1 MEVSPKEIRSYLSV
15 NGINPFSEWFDFL
28 RDVRAKA
35 KIRARLD
42 RVEAGNLGDCKS
54 VGNGVFELRIDYVLA
69 TAYTLVRKV
78 QQLLFFYVVAIKAL
92 KIKILLKLRN
102 IGKTIGVEMMYRS
115 TSYHEKL
122 IQDLQN
128 PLEAA
133 AYIEV
138 VLEEGDPKMLSKA
151 LKNVIE
157 AQGGINQLSLQVQQ
171 LYRQFEQMLSEK
183 GEIEFYN
190 LNSLLDAL
198 GLQLA
203 VTVKP

>member
-1 MEVSPKEIRSYLSV
+1 MP
-15 NGINPFSEWFDFL
+15 
-28 RDVRAKA
+28 
-35 KIRARLD
+35 
-42 RVEAGNLGDCKS
+42 
-54 VGNGVFELRIDYVLA
+54 
-69 TAYTLVRKV
+69 
-78 QQLLFFYVVAIKAL
+78 
-92 KIKILLKLRN
+92 
-102 IGKTIGVEMMYRS
+102 RS

-122 IQDLQN
+122 IQDLQD

-151 LKNVIE
+151 LKNIIE
-157 AQGGINQLSLQVQQ
+157 AQGGIDQFSAQVKE
-171 LYRQFEQMLSEK
+171 LYNKLDQMLLEK

-203 VTVKP
+203 VTVKS

>member
-1 MEVSPKEIRSYLSV
+1 M
-15 NGINPFSEWFDFL
+15 
-28 RDVRAKA
+28 
-35 KIRARLD
+35 
-42 RVEAGNLGDCKS
+42 
-54 VGNGVFELRIDYVLA
+54 
-69 TAYTLVRKV
+69 RK
-78 QQLLFFYVVAIKAL
+78 
-92 KIKILLKLRN
+92 
-102 IGKTIGVEMMYRS
+102 S

-122 IQDLQN
+122 IQDIQD

-151 LKNVIE
+151 LKNIIE
-157 AQGGINQLSLQVQQ
+157 AQGGIDQFSTQVKELYNQLD
-171 LYRQFEQMLSEK
+171 QMLSEK

-203 VTVKP
+203 VTVKS

>member
-1 MEVSPKEIRSYLSV
+1 MM
-15 NGINPFSEWFDFL
+15 
-28 RDVRAKA
+28 
-35 KIRARLD
+35 
-42 RVEAGNLGDCKS
+42 
-54 VGNGVFELRIDYVLA
+54 
-69 TAYTLVRKV
+69 RK
-78 QQLLFFYVVAIKAL
+78 
-92 KIKILLKLRN
+92 
-102 IGKTIGVEMMYRS
+102 S

-122 IQDLQN
+122 IQDIQD

-151 LKNVIE
+151 LKNIIE
-157 AQGGINQLSLQVQQ
+157 AQGGIDQFSTQVKELYNQLD
-171 LYRQFEQMLSEK
+171 QMLSEK

-203 VTVKP
+203 VTVKS